1 MSTELET
8 KKVYDGMSPALAT
21 TLQGMAEDL
30 RNLIRRTADDLFRI
44 GAIMYDVSQSLKGD
58 NFSDWCDQELG
69 IKRSTAYNYLQ
80 IYKRFSSHVNSPE
93 DILGS
98 IDATAMLT
106 LSGKSVPEYI
116 VEEAIDKAK
125 AGEKIGDIE
134 AKEMIQDGKKKEKEF
149 LEELKE
155 KEKEEVRPQDRVG
168 NEIPDRLIAR
178 FEQQKHTEAIK
189 LMSSKIQE
197 AAFEIQNAGI
207 VPLNFESVIGRAKYI
222 WNEADAFSPI
232 LVCRKCRG
240 SGEGCSHCH
249 GEGCTRAVR

>member
-1 MSTELET
+1 MAGHSKWANIQHRKGAQDKKRGKLFTKLMREVMVAARTEGPDPL
-8 KKVYDGMSPALAT
+8 SNAR
-21 TLQGMAEDL
+21 L
-30 RNLIRRTADDLFRI
+30 RI
-44 GAIMYDVSQSLKGD
+44 
-58 NFSDWCDQELG
+58 
-69 IKRSTAYNYLQ
+69 
-80 IYKRFSSHVNSPE
+80 
-93 DILGS
+93 
-98 IDATAMLT
+98 
-106 LSGKSVPEYI
+106 
-116 VEEAIDKAK
+116 AIDKAK